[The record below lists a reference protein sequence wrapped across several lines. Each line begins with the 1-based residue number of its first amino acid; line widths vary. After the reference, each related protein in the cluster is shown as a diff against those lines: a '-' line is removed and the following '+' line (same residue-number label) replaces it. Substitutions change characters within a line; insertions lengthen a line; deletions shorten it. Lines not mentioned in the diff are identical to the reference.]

1 MKNKSAKMM
10 ALAAVLT
17 LTLTFGAVALAAPDG
32 MGGGP
37 NGGAPFGQ
45 EMSGGPN
52 GGQMDRPDGDSDD
65 QTPPEKPDGEN
76 DNGQPPAL
84 PDGTNDNGQPPAL
97 PDGATPGQGPEGRQ
111 GRGPE
116 QMMSEMKEKIDA
128 LDDET
133 QKAKLTEL
141 ANDLEEAMKAEQEAR
156 EAFFKAAEE
165 AGIMQAP
172 PKNDSQ
178 NSSTQT
184 DNSTETGV

>member
-65 QTPPEKPDGEN
+65 QTPPEKPDGE
-76 DNGQPPAL
+76 
-84 PDGTNDNGQPPAL
+84 NDNGQPPAL